1 VKPITSLLKNDTKF
15 NWSLRCNEAFEQL
28 KVLLTTAPV
37 LAQPDIEKPFD
48 VFCDASGS
56 GLGCVL
62 MQEGR
67 VIAYAS
73 RQLRRHEEHYPT
85 HDLELAAMVHALKIW
100 CHYLLGNICHIY
112 TDHKSLKYIFTQSEL
127 IMRQRRWLELI
138 KDYELEIHY
147 HPGKANVV
155 AHALSRKAFCHCLTM
170 KTSDIML
177 CQEMEKLNL
186 GMIQHGT
193 SNHLK
198 LESVFLQRIIDAQ
211 RNEEGMKQIHEK
223 MEAGKAN
230 CFRKDDQGVVW
241 FNNRIVV
248 PKNDE
253 IHQQILDEAHLS
265 RYSIHPGSTKMYH
278 DLKQH
283 YWWTKMKIEIAC
295 YVARCDTCRRVKA
308 IHMKTAGPLQSLP
321 IPTWKWEDISMD
333 FIVGLPRT
341 AKGYDSIWVIID
353 RLTKI
358 AHFLPVKPDHPV
370 VVYAQLYIAHI
381 LSLHGVPKTIVPDRG
396 PQFVAK
402 FWEAL
407 HKSLGTKLLHSS
419 AYHPQTSGQ
428 TERVNQI
435 LEDMLRACVLEFP
448 HKWDD
453 CLPLAKFSYNNSYQ
467 ESIKMAPFEALYG
480 RRCHTPLIWSE
491 PGERWFFRPDM
502 VKETEEKVQRI
513 IHNLKEAQ
521 ARQKSYA
528 DKQRK
533 PLYFQ
538 VEDYVYLKVSPMKG
552 VSRFGVKGKLAP
564 RCIGPFPVLEQ
575 CGPVAYR
582 LQLPETLSVVHNVF
596 HVSQLKKCLRVPD
609 RAVEVTKVALEP
621 DLTYSEHPIR
631 VLD

>member
-1 VKPITSLLKNDTKF
+1 
-15 NWSLRCNEAFEQL
+15 
-28 KVLLTTAPV
+28 
-37 LAQPDIEKPFD
+37 
-48 VFCDASGS
+48 
-56 GLGCVL
+56 
-62 MQEGR
+62 
-67 VIAYAS
+67 
-73 RQLRRHEEHYPT
+73 
-85 HDLELAAMVHALKIW
+85 
-100 CHYLLGNICHIY
+100 
-112 TDHKSLKYIFTQSEL
+112 
-127 IMRQRRWLELI
+127 MRQRRWLELI

-147 HPGKANVV
+147 HLGKANVV
-155 AHALSRKAFCHCLTM
+155 ADALSSKAFYHCLTM
-170 KTSDIML
+170 KTSDITL
-177 CQEMEKLNL
+177 CQEMKKLNL

-193 SNHLK
+193 SNYLK
-198 LESVFLQRIIDAQ
+198 LESVLLQRIIDAQ
-211 RNEEGMKQIHEK
+211 REDEGMKHIHEK
-223 MEAGKAN
+223 MEASKAN
-230 CFRKDDQGVVW
+230 CFRRDDQGVVW
-241 FNNRIVV
+241 FNSRIVV

-253 IHQQILDEAHLS
+253 IRQQILNEAHLS
-265 RYSIHPGSTKMYH
+265 RNSIHPKSTKMYH

-283 YWWTKMKIEIAC
+283 YWWMKMKIEIAR

-341 AKGYDSIWVIID
+341 AEGYDSIWFIVD

-358 AHFLPVKPDHPV
+358 AHFLPVKTDHPV
-370 VVYAQLYIAHI
+370 ALYAQLYIARI
-381 LSLHGVPKTIVPDRG
+381 LSLHGVPKTIVLDRG

-448 HKWDD
+448 QKWDD
-453 CLPLAKFSYNNSYQ
+453 CLPSAEFSYNNSYQ

-480 RRCHTPLIWSE
+480 RWCRTPLNWSE
-491 PGERWFFRPDM
+491 PGERCFFRPDM
-502 VKETEEKVQRI
+502 VKETKEKVQRI

-528 DKQRK
+528 HKRRK

-564 RCIGPFPVLEQ
+564 RYIGPFPILEQ

-582 LQLPETLSVVHNVF
+582 LQLPETLCAVHNVF
-596 HVSQLKKCLRVPD
+596 HVSQLKKCLRVLD
-609 RAVEVTKVALEP
+609 RTVEVTDVALEP
-621 DLTYSEHPIR
+621 DLTYSEHP
-631 VLD
+631 V